1 MGMAYV
7 GENKLR
13 HKLQGLI
20 PTNLDPSNDYRM
32 DTKSKNNLNANKI

>member
-20 PTNLDPSNDYRM
+20 PTNLEPSNDY
-32 DTKSKNNLNANKI
+32 KNGY